1 MIRVKFQLPAIYPI
15 TDRRLSNLSHYGQI
29 KRLIAGGAAF
39 VQIREKEL
47 LPGDWVD
54 DARQAV
60 EYAHRKGVIVVI
72 NDRVDVALA
81 VHADGV
87 HLGQDDLPPQEAR
100 RLLGEAAIIGY
111 STHNS
116 EQFSRAL
123 ELPIDYAAFGPV
135 FGTFTKKDADT
146 TVGLD
151 LLKEASRS
159 KGNKPL
165 AAIGGIDGSNVAQVL
180 EAGAD
185 SAAMISYLVSD
196 GSEIEK
202 RMSDAIRLYNIL

>member
-111 STHNS
+111 STHNL

-123 ELPIDYAAFGPV
+123 KLPIDYAAFGPV

-165 AAIGGIDGSNVAQVL
+165 TAIGGIDGSNVAKVL
-180 EAGAD
+180 DAGAD